1 MKVAYF
7 DCFSGISGD
16 MTVGALIDAGL
27 KIETLEKELK
37 KLGLSG
43 YQLEIKIVVK
53 KGISATQFKVKIKE
67 EGVERRFKDI
77 LTILE
82 KSKLDEEIKKDT
94 KKIFFNIAQAESKIH
109 QKDID
114 KIHFHEIGGLDS
126 IVDITSAVIGIKTL
140 GIEEIHSSALPVGK
154 GFVKCA
160 HGVIPVPAPA
170 TLELLKN
177 IPTYSGGI
185 ESEMITPTGAA
196 IISTLA
202 KSFGKQPLMKIERI
216 GYGAGEKEFTIPN
229 LLRIN
234 IGEKIAKD
242 KDFKDDYIS
251 DEAVLIETNIDDMNP
266 EFYDY
271 IMDKLFSQGAL
282 DVFLTP
288 IQMKKNRPAHMLSII
303 VYEQNL
309 KEILEVLFS
318 ESTTLGVRIREV
330 KRLRLGQQN
339 FIAETK
345 YGKIRVKV
353 GIFKGEI
360 KNIAPEYEDC
370 KKMAK
375 KHKVPLKEVY
385 EEAKCS
391 VQRIADRKTVIS
403 NKLVV

>member
-1 MKVAYF
+1 MKIAYF

-16 MTVGALIDAGL
+16 MTVGALLDAGL

-37 KLGLSG
+37 KLGLTG
-43 YQLEIKIVVK
+43 YQLEVNKVVK
-53 KGISATQFKVKIKE
+53 KGISATKFKVKIKE
-67 EGVERRFKDI
+67 EGAERRFKDI

-82 KSKLDEEIKKDT
+82 ESKLDEEIKKET

-109 QKDID
+109 QKDMD

-126 IVDITSAVIGIKTL
+126 IIDITSAVIGIKTL

-177 IPTYSGGI
+177 IPIYSGGI
-185 ESEMITPTGAA
+185 ESEMITPTGAG
-196 IISTLA
+196 IIGTLA
-202 KSFGKQPLMKIERI
+202 KSFGERPLMKIERI

-229 LLRIN
+229 LLRVSM
-234 IGEKIAKD
+234 GEKILKD
-242 KDFKDDYIS
+242 ENLKDGYVS

-271 IMDKLFSQGAL
+271 IMEKLFLQGAL

-288 IQMKKNRPAHMLSII
+288 IQMKKNRPAHMLSVI

-309 KEILEVLFS
+309 KETLEVLFS
-318 ESTTLGVRIREV
+318 ESTTLGVRIRET
-330 KRLRLGQQN
+330 KRLRLAQKN
-339 FIAETK
+339 FITETK

-353 GIFKGEI
+353 GIFKGKI

-375 KHKVPLKEVY
+375 QHQVPVKEVY
-385 EEAKCS
+385 EEAKWS
-391 VQRIADRKTVIS
+391 VQRIADRKIQ
-403 NKLVV
+403 

>member
-1 MKVAYF
+1 MKIAYF

-16 MTVGALIDAGL
+16 MTVGALLDAGL

-43 YQLEIKIVVK
+43 YQLEVNKVVK

-82 KSKLDEEIKKDT
+82 KSKLDEEIKKET

-126 IVDITSAVIGIKTL
+126 IIDITSAVIGIKTL
-140 GIEEIHSSALPVGK
+140 GIEEIYSSNLPVGK

-177 IPTYSGGI
+177 IPIYSGGI

-196 IISTLA
+196 IIGTLA
-202 KSFGKQPLMKIERI
+202 KSFGGRPLMKIERI

-229 LLRIN
+229 LLRVS
-234 IGEKIAKD
+234 IGEKILKD
-242 KDFKDDYIS
+242 ENLKDGYVS
-251 DEAVLIETNIDDMNP
+251 DEAVLIETNIDDINP

-271 IMDKLFSQGAL
+271 IMEQLFSQGAL

-303 VYEQNL
+303 VYEQDL

-318 ESTTLGVRIREV
+318 ESTTLGVRIREI

-375 KHKVPLKEVY
+375 QHKVPLKEIY
-385 EEAKCS
+385 EEVKK
-391 VQRIADRKTVIS
+391 VTY
-403 NKLVV
+403 NKLLVVSIV

>member
-1 MKVAYF
+1 MKIAYF

-16 MTVGALIDAGL
+16 MTVGSLLDAGL
-27 KIETLEKELK
+27 KIGTLEKELK
-37 KLGLSG
+37 KLGLTG
-43 YQLEIKIVVK
+43 YQLEVDKVVK
-53 KGISATQFKVKIKE
+53 KGISATQFKVRIKE
-67 EGVERRFKDI
+67 EGVERRFKDF
-77 LTILE
+77 LTIIE
-82 KSKLDEEIKKDT
+82 KSKLDEEIKKET

-109 QKDID
+109 RKDID

-126 IVDITSAVIGIKTL
+126 IIDITSAVIGIKTL
-140 GIEEIHSSALPVGK
+140 GIEEIYSSALPVGK

-185 ESEMITPTGAA
+185 ESEMITPTGAG
-196 IISTLA
+196 IIGTLA
-202 KSFGKQPLMKIERI
+202 KSFRERPLMKIERT

-229 LLRIN
+229 LLRIS
-234 IGEKIAKD
+234 IGEKILKD
-242 KDFKDDYIS
+242 EHSKDGYVS

-271 IMDKLFSQGAL
+271 IMERLFSQGAL
-282 DVFLTP
+282 DAFLIP
-288 IQMKKNRPAHMLSII
+288 IQMKKNRPAHMLSIV

-318 ESTTLGVRIREV
+318 ESTTLGVRIREI
-330 KRLRLGQQN
+330 KRLRLAQQN

-345 YGKIRVKV
+345 YGKIKVKV
-353 GIFKGEI
+353 GIFKGEN

-375 KHKVPLKEVY
+375 QHQVPLKEVY
-385 EEAKCS
+385 EETKWS
-391 VQRIADRKTVIS
+391 VQQIADKKIQ
-403 NKLVV
+403 

>member
-1 MKVAYF
+1 MKIVYF

-16 MTVGALIDAGL
+16 MTVGALLDAGL
-27 KIETLEKELK
+27 KLETLEKELK
-37 KLGLSG
+37 KLGLTG
-43 YQLEIKIVVK
+43 YQLEVNKVVK
-53 KGISATQFKVKIKE
+53 KGISATRFKVKIKE

-77 LTILE
+77 LAILE
-82 KSKLDEEIKKDT
+82 ESKLDEVIKKET

-109 QKDID
+109 RKDID

-126 IVDITSAVIGIKTL
+126 IIDITSAVIGIKTL

-196 IISTLA
+196 IIGTLA
-202 KSFGKQPLMKIERI
+202 KSFGERPLMKVERT

-229 LLRIN
+229 LLRVS
-234 IGEKIAKD
+234 IGEKILKD
-242 KDFKDDYIS
+242 ENLKDGYVS

-271 IMDKLFSQGAL
+271 IMEQLLSYKAL

-288 IQMKKNRPAHMLSII
+288 IQMKKNRPAHMLSIV

-318 ESTTLGVRIREV
+318 ETTTLGVRIREI
-330 KRLRLGQQN
+330 KRLRLAQQN

-360 KNIAPEYEDC
+360 KNVAPEYKDC
-370 KKMAK
+370 KKVAK
-375 KHKVPLKEVY
+375 QHKIPLKEIY
-385 EEAKCS
+385 EEAKWS
-391 VQRIADRKTVIS
+391 VQHMADRKVQ
-403 NKLVV
+403 

>member
-16 MTVGALIDAGL
+16 MTVGALLDAGL

-43 YQLEIKIVVK
+43 YQLEVNKVTK
-53 KGISATQFKVKIKE
+53 KGISATQFKVKIEE

-82 KSKLDEEIKKDT
+82 KSKLDEEIKKET

-109 QKDID
+109 QKDIN

-126 IVDITSAVIGIKTL
+126 IVDITAAVIGIKTL
-140 GIEEIHSSALPVGK
+140 GIEEIHSSALPMGK

-202 KSFGKQPLMKIERI
+202 KSFGGRPLMKIEKI

-229 LLRIN
+229 LLRVS
-234 IGEKIAKD
+234 IGEKILKD
-242 KDFKDDYIS
+242 KNLKDGYVS

-282 DVFLTP
+282 DVFLTS
-288 IQMKKNRPAHMLSII
+288 IQMKKNRPAHMLSVIA
-303 VYEQNL
+303 YEQNL
-309 KEILEVLFS
+309 KEVLEVLFS
-318 ESTTLGVRIREV
+318 ESTTLGVRVREI
-330 KRLRLGQQN
+330 KRLKLTQQN

-360 KNIAPEYEDC
+360 KNISPEYEDC

-375 KHKVPLKEVY
+375 QYKVPLKEVY
-385 EEAKCS
+385 EEAKK
-391 VQRIADRKTVIS
+391 VAYD
-403 NKLVV
+403 KLIG

>member
-1 MKVAYF
+1 MKIAYF

-16 MTVGALIDAGL
+16 MTVGALLDAGL

-43 YQLEIKIVVK
+43 YQLEVNKVVK
-53 KGISATQFKVKIKE
+53 KGISATRFKVKIKE

-82 KSKLDEEIKKDT
+82 ESELDEEIKKET
-94 KKIFFNIAQAESKIH
+94 IKIFFNIAQVESKIH

-126 IVDITSAVIGIKTL
+126 IIDITSAVIGIKTL
-140 GIEEIHSSALPVGK
+140 RIEEIHSSALPVGK

-177 IPTYSGGI
+177 IPTYNGGI

-202 KSFGKQPLMKIERI
+202 KSFGERPLMKIERI

-229 LLRIN
+229 LLRVS
-234 IGEKIAKD
+234 IGEKILKD
-242 KDFKDDYIS
+242 ENLKDGYVS

-271 IMDKLFSQGAL
+271 IMDQLFSQGAL

-309 KEILEVLFS
+309 KEVLEVLFS
-318 ESTTLGVRIREV
+318 ESTTLGVRLREL

-345 YGKIRVKV
+345 YGKIKVKV
-353 GIFKGEI
+353 GMFKGEI

-375 KHKVPLKEVY
+375 QHQVPLKEVY
-385 EEAKCS
+385 EEVKKVAC
-391 VQRIADRKTVIS
+391 D
-403 NKLVV
+403 KLG

>member
-1 MKVAYF
+1 MKIAYF

-16 MTVGALIDAGL
+16 MTVGALLDAGL

-37 KLGLSG
+37 KLGLYG
-43 YQLEIKIVVK
+43 YQLEVNKVVK
-53 KGISATQFKVKIKE
+53 KGISATQFKVRIKE
-67 EGVERRFKDI
+67 EGVERRFKDF
-77 LTILE
+77 LTIIE
-82 KSKLDEEIKKDT
+82 KSKLDEEIKKET

-109 QKDID
+109 RKDLD

-126 IVDITSAVIGIKTL
+126 IIDITSAVIGIKNL
-140 GIEEIHSSALPVGK
+140 GIEEIYSSALPVGK

-185 ESEMITPTGAA
+185 ESEMITPTGAG
-196 IISTLA
+196 IIGTLA
-202 KSFGKQPLMKIERI
+202 KSFRERPLMKIERT

-229 LLRIN
+229 LLRVS
-234 IGEKIAKD
+234 IGEKILKD
-242 KDFKDDYIS
+242 EHSKDGYVS

-271 IMDKLFSQGAL
+271 IMEKLFSQGAL

-288 IQMKKNRPAHMLSII
+288 IQMKKNRPAHMFSIV

-318 ESTTLGVRIREV
+318 ESTTLGVRIREI
-330 KRLRLGQQN
+330 KRLRLAQQN

-353 GIFKGEI
+353 GIFKGDI
-360 KNIAPEYEDC
+360 KNVAPEYEDC
-370 KKMAK
+370 KKIAK
-375 KHKVPLKEVY
+375 QYKVPLKEVY
-385 EEAKCS
+385 EETKWS
-391 VQRIADRKTVIS
+391 VQQIADKKIQ
-403 NKLVV
+403 

>member
-16 MTVGALIDAGL
+16 MTVGALLDAGL
-27 KIETLEKELK
+27 ELETLEEELK
-37 KLGLSG
+37 KLDLSG
-43 YQLEIKIVVK
+43 YQLEVKKVVK
-53 KGISATQFKVKIKE
+53 RGISATQFKVKIKE
-67 EGVERRFKDI
+67 EGVERKFKDI

-82 KSKLDEEIKKDT
+82 KSKLDEEIKKET

-109 QKDID
+109 QIDID

-126 IVDITSAVIGIKTL
+126 IIDITSAVIGIKTL

-202 KSFGKQPLMKIERI
+202 KSFEKRPLMKIEKI

-229 LLRIN
+229 LLRVS

-242 KDFKDDYIS
+242 GDFKDDYIS
-251 DEAVLIETNIDDMNP
+251 DKAVLIETNIDDMNP

-288 IQMKKNRPAHMLSII
+288 IQMKKNRPAHMFSII

-309 KEILEVLFS
+309 KEILEVLFY
-318 ESTTLGVRIREV
+318 ESTTLGVRVREI

-345 YGKIRVKV
+345 YGKIRAKV

-375 KHKVPLKEVY
+375 QHKVPLKEVY
-385 EEAKCS
+385 DEAK
-391 VQRIADRKTVIS
+391 KVIR
-403 NKLVV
+403 LTE

>member
-1 MKVAYF
+1 MKIAYF

-16 MTVGALIDAGL
+16 MTVGALLDAGF

-37 KLGLSG
+37 KLGLTG
-43 YQLEIKIVVK
+43 YQLEVNKVLK

-67 EGVERRFKDI
+67 EGVERRYKDI
-77 LTILE
+77 LIILE
-82 KSKLDEEIKKDT
+82 KSKLDEEIKKET

-114 KIHFHEIGGLDS
+114 RIHFHEIGGLDS
-126 IVDITSAVIGIKTL
+126 IIDITSAVIGIKTL
-140 GIEEIHSSALPVGK
+140 GIEEIHSSALPLGK
-154 GFVKCA
+154 GFVECS
-160 HGVIPVPAPA
+160 HGIIPVPAPA

-202 KSFGKQPLMKIERI
+202 KSFGERPLMKIERI
-216 GYGAGEKEFTIPN
+216 GYGAGEKEFSIPN
-229 LLRIN
+229 LLRVS
-234 IGEKIAKD
+234 IGEKILKD
-242 KDFKDDYIS
+242 ENLKDGYVS

-271 IMDKLFSQGAL
+271 IMDRLFSQGAL

-303 VYEQNL
+303 VYEQDL

-318 ESTTLGVRIREV
+318 ESTTLGVRIREI
-330 KRLRLGQQN
+330 KRLRLAQQN

-370 KKMAK
+370 NKMAK
-375 KHKVPLKEVY
+375 QHQVPLKEIY
-385 EEAKCS
+385 EEAKK
-391 VQRIADRKTVIS
+391 IAY
-403 NKLVV
+403 NKLGLR

>member
-1 MKVAYF
+1 MKIAYF

-16 MTVGALIDAGL
+16 MTVGALLDAGL

-43 YQLEIKIVVK
+43 YQLEVNKVAK

-82 KSKLDEEIKKDT
+82 KSKLNEEIKKET

-126 IVDITSAVIGIKTL
+126 IIDITSAVIGIKTL

-202 KSFGKQPLMKIERI
+202 KSFGKRPLMKIERI

-229 LLRIN
+229 LLRVS
-234 IGEKIAKD
+234 IGEKILKD
-242 KDFKDDYIS
+242 ENLKDGYVS

-271 IMDKLFSQGAL
+271 IIDKLFSQGAL

-288 IQMKKNRPAHMLSII
+288 IQMKKNRPAHILSII

-318 ESTTLGVRIREV
+318 ESTTLGVRIREI

-375 KHKVPLKEVY
+375 QHKVPLKEIY
-385 EEAKCS
+385 EEVKKVS
-391 VQRIADRKTVIS
+391 YDKL
-403 NKLVV
+403 LVVSE

>member
-1 MKVAYF
+1 MKIAYF

-16 MTVGALIDAGL
+16 MTVGALLDAGL

-37 KLGLSG
+37 KLGLYG
-43 YQLEIKIVVK
+43 YQLEVNKVVK
-53 KGISATQFKVKIKE
+53 KGISATQFKVRIKE

-82 KSKLDEEIKKDT
+82 KSKLDEEIKKET
-94 KKIFFNIAQAESKIH
+94 KKIFFNIARAESKIH
-109 QKDID
+109 RKDLD

-126 IVDITSAVIGIKTL
+126 IIDITSAVIGIKTL
-140 GIEEIHSSALPVGK
+140 GIEEIYSSALPVGK

-185 ESEMITPTGAA
+185 ESEMITPTGAG
-196 IISTLA
+196 IIGTLA
-202 KSFGKQPLMKIERI
+202 KSFRERPLMKIERT

-229 LLRIN
+229 LLRVS
-234 IGEKIAKD
+234 IGEKILKD
-242 KDFKDDYIS
+242 EHSKDGYVS

-271 IMDKLFSQGAL
+271 IMEKLFSQGAL

-288 IQMKKNRPAHMLSII
+288 IQMKKNRPAHMFSIV

-318 ESTTLGVRIREV
+318 ESTTLGVRIREI
-330 KRLRLGQQN
+330 KRLRLAQQN

-353 GIFKGEI
+353 GIFKGDI
-360 KNIAPEYEDC
+360 KNVAPEYEDC
-370 KKMAK
+370 KKIAK
-375 KHKVPLKEVY
+375 QHQVPLKEVY
-385 EEAKCS
+385 EETKWS
-391 VQRIADRKTVIS
+391 VQQIADKKIQ
-403 NKLVV
+403 

>member
-1 MKVAYF
+1 MKIAYF

-16 MTVGALIDAGL
+16 MTVGALLDAGL

-43 YQLEIKIVVK
+43 YQLEVNKVVK

-67 EGVERRFKDI
+67 EGAERRFKDI
-77 LTILE
+77 LAILE
-82 KSKLDEEIKKDT
+82 ESKLDEEIKKEI
-94 KKIFFNIAQAESKIH
+94 KRIFFNIVQAESKIH

-126 IVDITSAVIGIKTL
+126 IIDITSAVIGIKTL

-185 ESEMITPTGAA
+185 ESEMITPTGAG

-202 KSFGKQPLMKIERI
+202 KSFGGRPLMKIERI

-229 LLRIN
+229 LLRVS
-234 IGEKIAKD
+234 IGEKILKD
-242 KDFKDDYIS
+242 ENLKDGYVS

-271 IMDKLFSQGAL
+271 IMEQLFSQGAL

-288 IQMKKNRPAHMLSII
+288 IQMKKSRPAHMLSII

-318 ESTTLGVRIREV
+318 ESTTLGVRIREI

-353 GIFKGEI
+353 GMFKGEI

-375 KHKVPLKEVY
+375 QHQVPLKEVY
-385 EEAKCS
+385 EEAKK
-391 VQRIADRKTVIS
+391 VTY
-403 NKLVV
+403 NKLDN

>member
-1 MKVAYF
+1 MKIAYF

-16 MTVGALIDAGL
+16 MTVGALLDAGL
-27 KIETLEKELK
+27 KIETLEKELN

-43 YQLEIKIVVK
+43 YQLEVNKVVK

-67 EGVERRFKDI
+67 EGVERRFEDI

-82 KSKLDEEIKKDT
+82 KSKLDEEIKKET
-94 KKIFFNIAQAESKIH
+94 EKIFFNIAQAESKIH
-109 QKDID
+109 RKDID

-126 IVDITSAVIGIKTL
+126 IIDITSAVIGIKTL
-140 GIEEIHSSALPVGK
+140 GIEEIYSSALPVGK

-177 IPTYSGGI
+177 IPIYSGGI
-185 ESEMITPTGAA
+185 ESEMITPTGAG
-196 IISTLA
+196 IIGTLA
-202 KSFGKQPLMKIERI
+202 KSFGERPLMKIERI

-229 LLRIN
+229 LLRVS
-234 IGEKIAKD
+234 IGEKILKD
-242 KDFKDDYIS
+242 ENLKDDYVS
-251 DEAVLIETNIDDMNP
+251 DEAILIETNIDDMNP

-271 IMDKLFSQGAL
+271 IMEKLFFQGAL

-318 ESTTLGVRIREV
+318 ESTTLGVRIRET
-330 KRLRLGQQN
+330 KRLRLAQKN
-339 FIAETK
+339 FITETK

-353 GIFKGEI
+353 GMFKGEI

-375 KHKVPLKEVY
+375 QHKVPLKEVY
-385 EEAKCS
+385 DEAMK
-391 VQRIADRKTVIS
+391 ITY
-403 NKLVV
+403 NKLRVARL

>member
-1 MKVAYF
+1 MKIAYF

-16 MTVGALIDAGL
+16 MTVGALLDAGL
-27 KIETLEKELK
+27 EIETLEKELK

-43 YQLEIKIVVK
+43 YQLEVNKVVK

-77 LTILE
+77 LTIFE
-82 KSKLDEEIKKDT
+82 KSKLDEEIKKET

-126 IVDITSAVIGIKTL
+126 IIDVTAAVIGIKTL

-196 IISTLA
+196 IIGTLA
-202 KSFGKQPLMKIERI
+202 KSFGERPLMKIERI

-229 LLRIN
+229 LLRVS
-234 IGEKIAKD
+234 IGEKILKD
-242 KDFKDDYIS
+242 ENLKDGYVS

-303 VYEQNL
+303 GYEQNL

-318 ESTTLGVRIREV
+318 EATTLGVRIREI
-330 KRLRLGQQN
+330 KRLRLAQQN

-353 GIFKGEI
+353 GIFKREI

-375 KHKVPLKEVY
+375 QHQVPLKEVY
-385 EEAKCS
+385 EEAKK
-391 VQRIADRKTVIS
+391 IAF
-403 NKLVV
+403 NKLRVVSL

>member
-1 MKVAYF
+1 MKIAYF

-16 MTVGALIDAGL
+16 MTVGALLDVGL

-43 YQLEIKIVVK
+43 YQIEVNKVVK
-53 KGISATQFKVKIKE
+53 KGISATQFNVKIKE

-77 LTILE
+77 LDILE
-82 KSKLDEEIKKDT
+82 KSKLDEEIKKET

-109 QKDID
+109 RKDID

-126 IVDITSAVIGIKTL
+126 IIDITSAVIGIKTL

-160 HGVIPVPAPA
+160 HGVIPIPAPA

-185 ESEMITPTGAA
+185 DSEMITPTGAA
-196 IISTLA
+196 IIGTLA
-202 KSFGKQPLMKIERI
+202 KSFGKMPLMKIERT
-216 GYGAGEKEFTIPN
+216 GYGVGEKEFTIPN
-229 LLRIN
+229 LLRVS
-234 IGEKIAKD
+234 IGEKILKD
-242 KDFKDDYIS
+242 ENLKDGYVS

-271 IMDKLFSQGAL
+271 IMDKLFFKGAL

-318 ESTTLGVRIREV
+318 ESTTLGVRIREI
-330 KRLRLGQQN
+330 KRLRLAQQN

-353 GIFKGEI
+353 GVFKGEI

-370 KKMAK
+370 KKIAK
-375 KHKVPLKEVY
+375 QHKIPLKEVY
-385 EEAKCS
+385 EEAKK
-391 VQRIADRKTVIS
+391 IAYD
-403 NKLVV
+403 KLR

>member
-1 MKVAYF
+1 MKIAYF

-16 MTVGALIDAGL
+16 MTVGALLDAGL

-37 KLGLSG
+37 KLGLTG
-43 YQLEIKIVVK
+43 YQLEVNKVVK
-53 KGISATQFKVKIKE
+53 KGISATKFKVKIKE

-82 KSKLDEEIKKDT
+82 KSKLDEEIKKET

-114 KIHFHEIGGLDS
+114 RIHFHEIGGLDS
-126 IVDITSAVIGIKTL
+126 IIDITSAVIGIKTL
-140 GIEEIHSSALPVGK
+140 GIEEIHSSALPVGR
-154 GFVKCA
+154 GFVECA

-177 IPTYSGGI
+177 IPTYGGGI

-196 IISTLA
+196 IIGTLA
-202 KSFGKQPLMKIERI
+202 KSFGERPLMKIERI
-216 GYGAGEKEFTIPN
+216 GYGAGEKEFSIPN
-229 LLRIN
+229 LLRVS
-234 IGEKIAKD
+234 IGEKILKD
-242 KDFKDDYIS
+242 ENLKDGYVS

-271 IMDKLFSQGAL
+271 IMDQLFSQGAL

-303 VYEQNL
+303 VYEQDL

-318 ESTTLGVRIREV
+318 ESTTLGVRIREI
-330 KRLRLGQQN
+330 KRLRLAQQN

-375 KHKVPLKEVY
+375 QHQVPLKEVY
-385 EEAKCS
+385 EEAKK
-391 VQRIADRKTVIS
+391 IAYDKL
-403 NKLVV
+403 LVVSE

>member
-16 MTVGALIDAGL
+16 MTVGALLDAGL

-37 KLGLSG
+37 KLGLTG
-43 YQLEIKIVVK
+43 YQLVVNKVVK
-53 KGISATQFKVKIKE
+53 KGIYATQFKVKIKE

-82 KSKLDEEIKKDT
+82 KSKLDEEIKKET

-126 IVDITSAVIGIKTL
+126 IIDITSAVIGIKTL
-140 GIEEIHSSALPVGK
+140 GIEEIHSSVLPVGK

-160 HGVIPVPAPA
+160 HGVIPLPAPA

-196 IISTLA
+196 IISTLS
-202 KSFGKQPLMKIERI
+202 KSFGKRPLMKIEKI

-229 LLRIN
+229 LLRVS
-234 IGEKIAKD
+234 IGEKVLKD
-242 KDFKDDYIS
+242 ESLKDGYIS

-303 VYEQNL
+303 VYEQNI

-318 ESTTLGVRIREV
+318 ESTTLGVRIKEI
-330 KRLRLGQQN
+330 KRLRLSQQN

-353 GIFKGEI
+353 GIFKGKI

-375 KHKVPLKEVY
+375 QHKVPLKDVY
-385 EEAKCS
+385 EEAKWS
-391 VQRIADRKTVIS
+391 AQRMVDRKIQ
-403 NKLVV
+403 

>member
-1 MKVAYF
+1 MKIAYF

-16 MTVGALIDAGL
+16 MTVGALLDAGL

-43 YQLEIKIVVK
+43 YQLEVNKVLK
-53 KGISATQFKVKIKE
+53 KGISATKFKVKIKE
-67 EGVERRFKDI
+67 EGVERRYKDI
-77 LTILE
+77 LIILE
-82 KSKLDEEIKKDT
+82 KSKLDEEIKKET

-114 KIHFHEIGGLDS
+114 RIHFHEIGGLDS
-126 IVDITSAVIGIKTL
+126 IIDITSAVIGIKTL
-140 GIEEIHSSALPVGK
+140 GIEEIHSSALPLGK
-154 GFVKCA
+154 GFVECS
-160 HGVIPVPAPA
+160 HGIIPVPAPA

-202 KSFGKQPLMKIERI
+202 KSFGERPLMKIERI
-216 GYGAGEKEFTIPN
+216 GYGAGEKEFSIPN
-229 LLRIN
+229 LLRVS
-234 IGEKIAKD
+234 IGEKILKD
-242 KDFKDDYIS
+242 ENLKDGYVS

-271 IMDKLFSQGAL
+271 IMDRLFSQGAL

-303 VYEQNL
+303 VYEQDL

-318 ESTTLGVRIREV
+318 ESTTLGVRIREI
-330 KRLRLGQQN
+330 KRLRLAQQN

-370 KKMAK
+370 NKMAK
-375 KHKVPLKEVY
+375 QHQVPLKEIY
-385 EEAKCS
+385 E
-391 VQRIADRKTVIS
+391 
-403 NKLVV
+403 

>member
-1 MKVAYF
+1 MKIAYF

-16 MTVGALIDAGL
+16 MTVGALLDAGL

-43 YQLEIKIVVK
+43 YQLEVNKVVK
-53 KGISATQFKVKIKE
+53 KGISATQFKVRIKE

-82 KSKLDEEIKKDT
+82 KSKLDEEIKKET
-94 KKIFFNIAQAESKIH
+94 KKIFFNIARAESKIH
-109 QKDID
+109 RKDLD

-126 IVDITSAVIGIKTL
+126 IIDITSAVIGIKTL
-140 GIEEIHSSALPVGK
+140 GIEEIYSSALPVGK

-185 ESEMITPTGAA
+185 ESEMITPTGAG
-196 IISTLA
+196 IIGTLA
-202 KSFGKQPLMKIERI
+202 KSFRERPLMKIERT

-229 LLRIN
+229 LLRVS
-234 IGEKIAKD
+234 IGEKILKD
-242 KDFKDDYIS
+242 EHSKDGYVS

-271 IMDKLFSQGAL
+271 IMERLFSQGAL
-282 DVFLTP
+282 DAFLIP
-288 IQMKKNRPAHMLSII
+288 IQMKKNRPAHMLSIV

-318 ESTTLGVRIREV
+318 ESTTLGVRIREI
-330 KRLRLGQQN
+330 KRLRLAQQN

-345 YGKIRVKV
+345 YGKIKVKV

-375 KHKVPLKEVY
+375 QHQVPLKEVY
-385 EEAKCS
+385 EETKWS
-391 VQRIADRKTVIS
+391 VQQIAVKKIQ
-403 NKLVV
+403 

>member
-1 MKVAYF
+1 MKIAYF

-16 MTVGALIDAGL
+16 MTVGALLDAGL
-27 KIETLEKELK
+27 KIETLEKELN
-37 KLGLSG
+37 KLGLFG
-43 YQLEIKIVVK
+43 YQLEVNKVVK

-77 LTILE
+77 LDIFE
-82 KSKLDEEIKKDT
+82 KSKLNEEIKKET

-109 QKDID
+109 RKDID

-126 IVDITSAVIGIKTL
+126 IIDIASAVIGIKTL
-140 GIEEIHSSALPVGK
+140 GIEEIYSSALPVGE

-177 IPTYSGGI
+177 IPIYSGGI
-185 ESEMITPTGAA
+185 ESEMITPTGAG
-196 IISTLA
+196 IIGTLA
-202 KSFGKQPLMKIERI
+202 KSFGERPLMKIERI

-229 LLRIN
+229 LLRVS
-234 IGEKIAKD
+234 IGEKILKD
-242 KDFKDDYIS
+242 ENLKDGYVS
-251 DEAVLIETNIDDMNP
+251 DETVLIESNIDDMNP

-271 IMDKLFSQGAL
+271 IMEKLFFQGAL

-318 ESTTLGVRIREV
+318 ESTTLGIRIREI
-330 KRLRLGQQN
+330 KRLRLAQQN

-345 YGKIRVKV
+345 YGKIKVKV
-353 GIFKGEI
+353 GMFKGEI

-375 KHKVPLKEVY
+375 QHKVPLKEVY
-385 EEAKCS
+385 DEAMK
-391 VQRIADRKTVIS
+391 ITY
-403 NKLVV
+403 NKLRVARL

>member
-1 MKVAYF
+1 MKIAYF

-16 MTVGALIDAGL
+16 MTVGALLDAGL
-27 KIETLEKELK
+27 KIGTLEKELK
-37 KLGLSG
+37 KLGLTG
-43 YQLEIKIVVK
+43 YQLEVDKVVK
-53 KGISATQFKVKIKE
+53 KGISATQFKVRIKE
-67 EGVERRFKDI
+67 EGVERRFKDF
-77 LTILE
+77 LTIIE
-82 KSKLDEEIKKDT
+82 KSKLDEEIKKET

-109 QKDID
+109 RKDLD

-126 IVDITSAVIGIKTL
+126 IIDITSAVIGIKTL
-140 GIEEIHSSALPVGK
+140 GIEEIYSSALPVGK

-185 ESEMITPTGAA
+185 ESEMITPTGAG
-196 IISTLA
+196 IIGTLA
-202 KSFGKQPLMKIERI
+202 KSFRERPLMKIERT

-229 LLRIN
+229 LLRIS
-234 IGEKIAKD
+234 IGEKILKD
-242 KDFKDDYIS
+242 EHSKDGYVS
-251 DEAVLIETNIDDMNP
+251 DEAVLLETNIDDMNP

-271 IMDKLFSQGAL
+271 IMERLFSQGAL
-282 DVFLTP
+282 DAFLIP
-288 IQMKKNRPAHMLSII
+288 IQMKKNRPAHMLSIV

-318 ESTTLGVRIREV
+318 ESTTLGVRIREI
-330 KRLRLGQQN
+330 KRLRLAQQN

-345 YGKIRVKV
+345 YGKIKVKV

-375 KHKVPLKEVY
+375 QHQVPLKEVY
-385 EEAKCS
+385 EETKWS
-391 VQRIADRKTVIS
+391 VQQIADKKIQ
-403 NKLVV
+403 

>member
-1 MKVAYF
+1 MKIAYF

-16 MTVGALIDAGL
+16 MTVGALLDAGL
-27 KIETLEKELK
+27 KIETLAKELK
-37 KLGLSG
+37 KLGLTG
-43 YQLEIKIVVK
+43 YQLEVNKVVK
-53 KGISATQFKVKIKE
+53 KGISATKFKVKIKE

-77 LTILE
+77 LIILE
-82 KSKLDEEIKKDT
+82 KSKLDEEIKEKT

-114 KIHFHEIGGLDS
+114 RIHFHEIGGLDS
-126 IVDITSAVIGIKTL
+126 IIDITSAVIGIKTL
-140 GIEEIHSSALPVGK
+140 GIEEIYSSALPLGK
-154 GFVKCA
+154 GFVECS
-160 HGVIPVPAPA
+160 HGIIPVPAPA

-202 KSFGKQPLMKIERI
+202 KSFGERPLMKIERI
-216 GYGAGEKEFTIPN
+216 GYGAGEKEFSIPN
-229 LLRIN
+229 LLRVS
-234 IGEKIAKD
+234 IGEKILKD
-242 KDFKDDYIS
+242 ENLKDGYVS

-271 IMDKLFSQGAL
+271 IMDRLFSQGAL

-303 VYEQNL
+303 VYEQDL

-318 ESTTLGVRIREV
+318 ESTTLGVRIREI
-330 KRLRLGQQN
+330 KRLRLAQQN

-370 KKMAK
+370 NEMAK
-375 KHKVPLKEVY
+375 QHQVPLKEIY
-385 EEAKCS
+385 EEAKK
-391 VQRIADRKTVIS
+391 VTY
-403 NKLVV
+403 NKLDN

>member
-1 MKVAYF
+1 MKIAYF

-16 MTVGALIDAGL
+16 MTVGALLDAGL
-27 KIETLEKELK
+27 KIETLEEELK

-43 YQLEIKIVVK
+43 YQLEVNKVVK
-53 KGISATQFKVKIKE
+53 KGISATKFNVKIKE
-67 EGVERRFKDI
+67 EGMERRFKDI
-77 LTILE
+77 LTILK
-82 KSKLDEEIKKDT
+82 KSKLDEEIKKEA

-126 IVDITSAVIGIKTL
+126 IIDITSAVIGIKTL

-160 HGVIPVPAPA
+160 HGVIPVPTPA

-196 IISTLA
+196 IIGTLA
-202 KSFGKQPLMKIERI
+202 KSFGERPLMKVEKT

-229 LLRIN
+229 LLRVS
-234 IGEKIAKD
+234 IGEKILKD
-242 KDFKDDYIS
+242 KKIKDGYVCDK
-251 DEAVLIETNIDDMNP
+251 ALLVETNIDDINP

-271 IMDKLFSQGAL
+271 IMDRLFSQGAL

-288 IQMKKNRPAHMLSII
+288 IQMKKNRPANMLSII

-309 KEILEVLFS
+309 RGMLAVLFS
-318 ESTTLGVRIREV
+318 ESTTLGVRLREI
-330 KRLRLGQQN
+330 KRLRLAQQN

-345 YGKIRVKV
+345 YGNIRIKV
-353 GIFKGEI
+353 GMFKGEI
-360 KNIAPEYEDC
+360 KNISPEYEDC
-370 KKMAK
+370 KKFAK
-375 KHKVPLKEVY
+375 QHQVPLKEVY
-385 EEAKCS
+385 EEVKKVAYE
-391 VQRIADRKTVIS
+391 
-403 NKLVV
+403 KLGLR

>member
-1 MKVAYF
+1 MKIAYF

-27 KIETLEKELK
+27 KVETLEEELK
-37 KLGLSG
+37 KLGLFG
-43 YQLEIKIVVK
+43 YRLEVNKVVK
-53 KGISATQFKVKIKE
+53 KGISATQFKVKTKE

-77 LTILE
+77 LDILE
-82 KSKLDEEIKKDT
+82 KSKLDEEIKKKS
-94 KKIFFNIAQAESKIH
+94 KKIFLNIAQVESKIH

-126 IVDITSAVIGIKTL
+126 IIDITSAVIGIKTL
-140 GIEEIHSSALPVGK
+140 GIEEIYSSALPVGK

-202 KSFGKQPLMKIERI
+202 KSFGERPLMKIERT
-216 GYGAGEKEFTIPN
+216 GYGAGEKEFIIPN
-229 LLRIN
+229 LLRVS
-234 IGEKIAKD
+234 IGEKILKEGNLKD
-242 KDFKDDYIS
+242 GYVS

-271 IMDKLFSQGAL
+271 IMDQLFSQGAL

-288 IQMKKNRPAHMLSII
+288 IQMKKNRPTHMLSVV
-303 VYEQNL
+303 VYEQDL

-318 ESTTLGVRIREV
+318 ESTTLGVRIREI
-330 KRLRLGQQN
+330 KRLRLAQQN

-345 YGKIRVKV
+345 YGKIKVKV

-370 KKMAK
+370 KNKAK
-375 KHKVPLKEVY
+375 QHQVPLKEVY
-385 EEAKCS
+385 DEA
-391 VQRIADRKTVIS
+391 RKAAHD
-403 NKLVV
+403 KLVVK

>member
-1 MKVAYF
+1 MKIAYF
-7 DCFSGISGD
+7 DCFSGISGG
-16 MTVGALIDAGL
+16 MTVGALLDAGL
-27 KIETLEKELK
+27 EIETLEKELN

-43 YQLEIKIVVK
+43 YQLEVNKVVK
-53 KGISATQFKVKIKE
+53 KGISAIQFKVKIKE

-77 LTILE
+77 LDILE
-82 KSKLDEEIKKDT
+82 KSKLDEEIKKET
-94 KKIFFNIAQAESKIH
+94 EKIFFNIAQAESKIH
-109 QKDID
+109 RKDID

-126 IVDITSAVIGIKTL
+126 IIDIASAVIGIKTL
-140 GIEEIHSSALPVGK
+140 GIEEIYSSTLPVGR

-177 IPTYSGGI
+177 IPIYSGGI
-185 ESEMITPTGAA
+185 ESEMITPTGAG
-196 IISTLA
+196 IIGTLA
-202 KSFGKQPLMKIERI
+202 KSFGERPLMKIERI

-229 LLRIN
+229 LLRVS
-234 IGEKIAKD
+234 IGEKILRD
-242 KDFKDDYIS
+242 ENLKDDYVS
-251 DEAVLIETNIDDMNP
+251 DEAILIETNIDDMNP

-271 IMDKLFSQGAL
+271 IMEKLFFQGAL
-282 DVFLTP
+282 DAFLTP

-318 ESTTLGVRIREV
+318 ESTTLGIRIREI
-330 KRLRLGQQN
+330 KRLRLAQQN

-345 YGKIRVKV
+345 YGKIKVKV
-353 GIFKGEI
+353 GMFKGEI

-375 KHKVPLKEVY
+375 QHKVPLKEVY
-385 EEAKCS
+385 DEAMK
-391 VQRIADRKTVIS
+391 VIR
-403 NKLVV
+403 LTE

>member
-1 MKVAYF
+1 
-7 DCFSGISGD
+7 
-16 MTVGALIDAGL
+16 MTVGALLDAGL
-27 KIETLEKELK
+27 KIDTLEKELN

-43 YQLEIKIVVK
+43 YQLEVNKVLK

-67 EGVERRFKDI
+67 EGVHRRFKDI
-77 LTILE
+77 LDIFE
-82 KSKLDEEIKKDT
+82 KSKLNEEIKKET
-94 KKIFFNIAQAESKIH
+94 EKIFFNIAQAESKIH

-126 IVDITSAVIGIKTL
+126 IIDITSAVIGIKTL
-140 GIEEIHSSALPVGK
+140 GIEEIYSSALPVGK

-185 ESEMITPTGAA
+185 ESEMITPTGAG
-196 IISTLA
+196 IIGTLA
-202 KSFGKQPLMKIERI
+202 KSFGERPSMKIEMT

-229 LLRIN
+229 LLRVS
-234 IGEKIAKD
+234 IGEKILKD
-242 KDFKDDYIS
+242 ENSKDGYIS
-251 DEAVLIETNIDDMNP
+251 DEAVLIESNIDDMNP

-271 IMDKLFSQGAL
+271 IMEKLFSKGAL

-303 VYEQNL
+303 VYKQNL
-309 KEILEVLFS
+309 EEILEVLFS
-318 ESTTLGVRIREV
+318 ESTTLGIRLREI
-330 KRLRLGQQN
+330 KRLRLDQQN

-345 YGKIRVKV
+345 YGKIKIKV
-353 GIFKGEI
+353 AMFKGEM

-370 KKMAK
+370 KKVAK
-375 KHKVPLKEVY
+375 QHQIPLKKVY
-385 EEAKCS
+385 EEAKK
-391 VQRIADRKTVIS
+391 IAYD
-403 NKLVV
+403 KLG

>member
-1 MKVAYF
+1 MKIAYF

-16 MTVGALIDAGL
+16 MTVGALLDAGL

-37 KLGLSG
+37 KLGLTG
-43 YQLEIKIVVK
+43 YQLEVNKVVK

-67 EGVERRFKDI
+67 EGVKRGFKDI
-77 LTILE
+77 LDILE
-82 KSKLDEEIKKDT
+82 KSELDEEIKKET

-109 QKDID
+109 RKEID

-126 IVDITSAVIGIKTL
+126 IIDITSAVIGIKTL
-140 GIEEIHSSALPVGK
+140 RIEEIHSSVLPVGK

-177 IPTYSGGI
+177 IPTYGGGI

-196 IISTLA
+196 IIGTLA
-202 KSFGKQPLMKIERI
+202 KSFGERPLMKIERI

-229 LLRIN
+229 LLRVS
-234 IGEKIAKD
+234 IGEKILKD
-242 KDFKDDYIS
+242 ENLKDGYAS

-271 IMDKLFSQGAL
+271 IMEQLFSQGAL

-318 ESTTLGVRIREV
+318 ESTTLGVRIREI
-330 KRLRLGQQN
+330 KRLRLAQQN

-345 YGKIRVKV
+345 YGKIKVKV
-353 GIFKGEI
+353 GMFKGEI

-375 KHKVPLKEVY
+375 QHQVPLKEVY
-385 EEAKCS
+385 EEAKK
-391 VQRIADRKTVIS
+391 IAYD
-403 NKLVV
+403 KLGVR